1 MGFQHNPDRKKKGRK
16 ERKKEKQQHN
26 PEPHESQKAIGLID
40 VLQQPCKD
48 LCAHIRDSCKRA
60 TGVGFCAFRCTE
72 KLSLCFAD
80 LDALVPRG
88 MGGVVRAH
96 PSSGGVGGGI
106 PGGVPGVVGG
116 IPGGVPGVVGGI
128 PGGVPGVGGG
138 IPGGVPGVGGGIP
151 GGVPGGQGYGGLPAD
166 VPGVVHGAMEQ
177 ESMAEI
183 LVPSAIFESVYH
195 FS

>member
-1 MGFQHNPDRKKKGRK
+1 MYYNGHVKTCVPTSGIRANVQL
-16 ERKKEKQQHN
+16 
-26 PEPHESQKAIGLID
+26 GLGS
-40 VLQQPCKD
+40 VRVVALK
-48 LCAHIRDSCKRA
+48 SCHC
-60 TGVGFCAFRCTE
+60 V
-72 KLSLCFAD
+72 FAD

-177 ESMAEI
+177 ESMAKI